1 MAKLTDQELQE
12 FQAYR
17 QEASKIA
24 VSLGEIHYQRT
35 FLDLELDKL
44 KAAVQVNASAQQ
56 AYLKEL
62 GEKYGDGSIN
72 VETGEIT
79 PIASN

>member
-1 MAKLTDQELQE
+1 MSKLTDQELQE
-12 FQAYR
+12 FQSYR

-24 VSLGEIHYQRT
+24 VSLGEIHYQRA

-44 KAAVQVNASAQQ
+44 KAAVQANASAQQ
-56 AYLKEL
+56 AYMEEL
-62 GEKYGDGSIN
+62 GKKYGDGSIN

-79 PIASN
+79 PIQSN

>member
-1 MAKLTDQELQE
+1 MANLTDQELQE
-12 FQAYR
+12 FRSYR
-17 QEASKIA
+17 QEATNIA
-24 VSLGEIHYQRT
+24 VSLGEIHYQRA
-35 FLDLELDKL
+35 FLDFELDKL

-79 PIASN
+79 PIQSN

>member
-35 FLDLELDKL
+35 FLDLELEKL
-44 KAAVQVNASAQQ
+44 KAAVQANASAQQ
-56 AYLKEL
+56 TYLKEL

-79 PIASN
+79 PIQSN